1 MKFTIAAIAAVAA
14 SMGLVS
20 AAPAVEK
27 RQSAVTDVT
36 VLQYAL

>member
-20 AAPAVEK
+20 AAPAEK
-27 RQSAVTDVT
+27 RQSAVTDIT